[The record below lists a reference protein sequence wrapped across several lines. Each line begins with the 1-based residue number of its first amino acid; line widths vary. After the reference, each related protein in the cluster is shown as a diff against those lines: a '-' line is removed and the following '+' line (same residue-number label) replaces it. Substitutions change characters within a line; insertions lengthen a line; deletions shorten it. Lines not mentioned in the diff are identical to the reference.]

1 VLPAA
6 VACIALLAPAAASAR
21 TPPPVVGMGDQKAAM
36 FSDPRF
42 AELGIRRARL
52 VVSWDVVSN
61 PQELAQV
68 DAWLEAARSA
78 RVTPL
83 VAFGHDWAEAKRR
96 VLPGPKTYRK
106 AFLRF
111 RARYPWVRE
120 YTPWNEAN
128 HCSQPT
134 CHRPER
140 AADYYRVVRRACTS
154 CTVVAADVLDQPNMV
169 SWLRAFRRAVP
180 RTMSTKIWGLHN
192 YLDAN
197 RLRSTGTRRMLGAV
211 QGQVW
216 FTETGGIVRR
226 RHYRNKIAFV
236 ESAAHAAA
244 ATRWILKLA
253 AAHHRVR
260 RVYLYQWNADSPK
273 QVWDSGLIGPRGD
286 ARPAFNVLARAIN
299 VSRSVRTRP

>member
-1 VLPAA
+1 MLPAV
-6 VACIALLAPAAASAR
+6 VACVALLAPAVAPAQHR
-21 TPPPVVGMGDQKAAM
+21 PVIGMGDQKAAM

-42 AELGIRRARL
+42 AWLGIRRARL
-52 VVSWDVVSN
+52 VVSWDVVKR
-61 PQELAQV
+61 PRELAQV
-68 DAWLEAARSA
+68 DAWLAAARSA
-78 RVTPL
+78 GVTPL
-83 VAFGHDWAEAKRR
+83 VAFGHDWDPRR
-96 VLPGPKTYRK
+96 RRQLPGPRTYRS
-106 AFLRF
+106 ALLRF
-111 RARYPWVRE
+111 RARYPWVHE

-140 AADYYRVVRRACTS
+140 AAAYYAIVRRACPS

-169 SWLRAFRRAVP
+169 RWLRAFRRALP
-180 RTMSTKIWGLHN
+180 RGMSARLWGLHN

-197 RLRSTGTRRMLGAV
+197 RLRSTGTRRLLRAV
-211 QGQVW
+211 RGRVW

-244 ATRWILKLA
+244 ATRWILRLA
-253 AAHHRVR
+253 AAHSRVG

-286 ARPAFNVLARAIN
+286 ARPAFSVLARALSA
-299 VSRSVRTRP
+299 SRSARTRP